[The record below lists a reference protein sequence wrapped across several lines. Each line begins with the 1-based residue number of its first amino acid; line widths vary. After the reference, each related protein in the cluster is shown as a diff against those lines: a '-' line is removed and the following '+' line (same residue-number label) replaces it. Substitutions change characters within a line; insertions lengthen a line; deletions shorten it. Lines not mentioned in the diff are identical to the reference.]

1 MLSPVKNI
9 EGNFYPI
16 FHRGW
21 SGCAEELFHY
31 TSRYYPYTEALL
43 RNLSGDRKFRMADY
57 SANRLSA
64 DQRLLLA
71 AVLSCRPNRR
81 NASTIIEIVTSV
93 SLGKSFVNHSQMD
106 HYRIQLEK
114 IPKGVNL
121 VYKHNIASTKIAGI
135 SPLDPFLNIA
145 ERLRLPVAV
154 RGHHVELSLSDLAG
168 HLDSPLSSMRT

>member
-21 SGCAEELFHY
+21 SGCAEELF
-31 TSRYYPYTEALL
+31 
-43 RNLSGDRKFRMADY
+43 
-57 SANRLSA
+57 
-64 DQRLLLA
+64 
-71 AVLSCRPNRR
+71 
-81 NASTIIEIVTSV
+81 
-93 SLGKSFVNHSQMD
+93 

-145 ERLRLPVAV
+145 ERLRLLVAV
-154 RGHHVELSLSDLAG
+154 RGHHVELSLSNLAG
-168 HLDSPLSSMRT
+168 HLDSPVSSMRTNLQNAILQLHEAGYLLRNHPGLTHQEAKSISNTGTS